1 MYLVVWEFTVA
12 AENAAYFEAVYGP
25 RGDWAKLFAG
35 SEGYL
40 QTQLLRDSGNSQR
53 YVTLDFWT
61 SRQAQETFR
70 RQHDAEYQAL
80 DARCERLTDK
90 ETKLGE
96 FEGG

>member
-12 AENAAYFEAVYGP
+12 AENAAHFEAVYGP

-53 YVTLDFWT
+53 YVTLDFWA
-61 SRQAQETFR
+61 SRQAHENFR
-70 RQHDAEYQAL
+70 RQHAPEYEVL
-80 DARCERLTDK
+80 DACCERLTAR
-90 ETKLGE
+90 EAKLGD
-96 FEGG
+96 FESS